1 MIRVLVIDGTY
12 HLYKEILNTLPKLG
26 CEVYRVCVVKNQS
39 AESWINKLTKAID
52 YFKPDFIIT
61 VNQFG
66 FDANGEVGELLEKLQ
81 IPVAVWYVDS
91 PLFILK
97 DSSFPAPNMS
107 QLFLWERSYEK
118 IMRSKGAKHIHY
130 LPLATD
136 PDKFAQTEKLPID
149 KEVVFVGDSLTKAIN
164 KVERVLNNEQIELAN
179 LISIDLIDGKKFNE
193 FFENVEQLPQENI
206 WKVLELAVWQATATK
221 RLDMLL
227 SVVNEYDLHIY
238 GDTAWKEL
246 VPNATY
252 RGPVNYGNDLSK
264 VYATSKVVLNTT
276 SCQMPTAVN
285 QRVFDVPMSGGFVLS
300 DKQPD
305 MSELFDEFD
314 VAWYTN
320 TSYLLEEITI
330 ALRSE
335 GYRQYIINTCR
346 ERILE
351 EHTYLHRLKKILSV
365 MNF

>member
-1 MIRVLVIDGTY
+1 
-12 HLYKEILNTLPKLG
+12 
-26 CEVYRVCVVKNQS
+26 
-39 AESWINKLTKAID
+39 
-52 YFKPDFIIT
+52 
-61 VNQFG
+61 
-66 FDANGEVGELLEKLQ
+66 
-81 IPVAVWYVDS
+81 
-91 PLFILK
+91 
-97 DSSFPAPNMS
+97 
-107 QLFLWERSYEK
+107 
-118 IMRSKGAKHIHY
+118 MRSKGAKHIHY

-285 QRVFDVPMSGGFVLS
+285 QRVFDVPMSGGFVLNDAQS
-300 DKQPD
+300 D
-305 MSELFDEFD
+305 MFELFDELEDFVCYND
-314 VAWYTN
+314 TQELLNCIYESITYKWWRQGITN
-320 TSYLLEEITI
+320 Y
-330 ALRSE
+330 
-335 GYRQYIINTCR
+335 CR
-346 ERILE
+346 NRILA
-351 EHTYLHRLKKILSV
+351 EHTYAHRLKKILSV